1 MQANQVF
8 SPTAFLG
15 AAQTLLGITRPWLI
29 ATCLLITAVLLLP
42 SAAKLDTR
50 YQVLLTYLPY
60 GLGML
65 VILLG
70 QQFVQG
76 RIAMAGVNLLAGYAI
91 VQTQLQAP
99 LGQDDIRA
107 YFTLLS
113 IFWPLNFFIIYWL
126 PERKLISPLGAL
138 LAIIISLE
146 VASAYLLT
154 HYISDYSLLLNQY
167 FALQPFGQDAESVMN
182 RWLLPALSSLI
193 LLLAGL
199 VLLAHTLIKRD
210 RSHCVLFA
218 CMVTT
223 ILICAWFDHASIS
236 SLFSSLIACALL
248 ATLLFNS
255 HDLAFLDEL
264 TGLPGRRALMNE
276 LKHCG
281 KHYCVV
287 MADIDHFKQF
297 NDTHGHDTGDDV
309 LRIVAQE
316 LAKVRGG
323 GKAFRYGGEE
333 FTLLFKRKNAQ
344 AAEPFIESIRQNIA
358 DYPLMIRDKQT
369 RTQNQPKKGHLNKST
384 TSQIQVQVTVSFGI
398 AQKLNEQKAE
408 EVMKSADQALY
419 RAKGNGRNCIAI

>member
-15 AAQTLLGITRPWLI
+15 AAQILLGITRPWLI
-29 ATCLLITAVLLLP
+29 ATCLLITAILLLP
-42 SAAKLDTR
+42 ATAKLDTR

-138 LAIIISLE
+138 LAIITSLE

-199 VLLAHTLIKRD
+199 VSGSYTQLNLPTNRE
-210 RSHCVLFA
+210 VL
-218 CMVTT
+218 M
-223 ILICAWFDHASIS
+223 
-236 SLFSSLIACALL
+236 
-248 ATLLFNS
+248 
-255 HDLAFLDEL
+255 
-264 TGLPGRRALMNE
+264 
-276 LKHCG
+276 
-281 KHYCVV
+281 
-287 MADIDHFKQF
+287 
-297 NDTHGHDTGDDV
+297 
-309 LRIVAQE
+309 
-316 LAKVRGG
+316 
-323 GKAFRYGGEE
+323 
-333 FTLLFKRKNAQ
+333 
-344 AAEPFIESIRQNIA
+344 
-358 DYPLMIRDKQT
+358 
-369 RTQNQPKKGHLNKST
+369 
-384 TSQIQVQVTVSFGI
+384 
-398 AQKLNEQKAE
+398 
-408 EVMKSADQALY
+408 
-419 RAKGNGRNCIAI
+419 